1 MVMADIDEL
10 KKKLEDGWIK
20 GEPYVFVSY
29 ASKDKE
35 KVYEFVY
42 ELRKRGINV
51 YIDIELQENISK
63 NWLQNIK
70 ERLYDVDC
78 VAMISFL
85 SLDYFRSYA
94 CLIEQLV
101 TRSEDLKMEKG
112 KYLENFYIALDD
124 NMSTIQKMED
134 AVYNN
139 TVAKESQSMAIK
151 MVPEEVNVLKDVMED
166 NIAVKSKLKKDVR
179 STIDSLNTAHRVAIS
194 MLSYIFKESSYSI
207 QKYGTAGDCAQ
218 LMYNNFTNDKNDK
231 INIDVLEKLK
241 EKYNNALSFTTAS
254 SSTESQNRASTS
266 AVQDNTAEA
275 DIENDRTSDNIQ
287 STEYSNVA
295 NNNDTNSDEINS
307 NDIIGDENSTSIDS
321 VATDDFATSTDNI
334 NTTDNTRTRQ
344 ATSTGD
350 IRFTLY
356 GKEYELNQSDMMLT
370 FFAHVLNKHQDIV
383 DELHSYNGMTCVSD
397 VDYSLPKN
405 RKADMPTYF
414 RSCEFF
420 EFANGSH
427 ICVGTSYSVVD
438 KLKKMALL
446 LNICGE
452 SPEIFSSEQVELPA
466 VKVRGGSSAVGKGS
480 GALVK
485 FSVYGNK
492 YEQNQTDML
501 GTICSSVIAKH
512 PDKLE
517 EAADALL
524 CLDVKDYTDVA
535 KEDRPVY
542 FSSMNKYEVNG
553 TAYSVGGS
561 FGMKEKL
568 KMIARLLIMCDE
580 SKDIIDIEDYEIP
593 DVKIKAAAGTKKK
606 INYFD

>member
-1 MVMADIDEL
+1 MADIDEL

-85 SLDYFRSYA
+85 SISYFRSYA

-179 STIDSLNTAHRVAIS
+179 STIDGLNTAHRVAIS

-241 EKYNNALSFTTAS
+241 EKYNNALSFTTAA

-307 NDIIGDENSTSIDS
+307 NDIIGDENNTAIDS

-334 NTTDNTRTRQ
+334 NTTDNSRTRQ

-350 IRFTLY
+350 IRFMLY

-383 DELHSYNGMTCVSD
+383 DELPSYNGMTCVSD

-466 VKVRGGSSAVGKGS
+466 VKVRGGSSVSGKGS

-485 FSVYGNK
+485 FIVYGNK

-542 FSSMNKYEVNG
+542 FSSMNRYEVNG

-593 DVKIKAAAGTKKK
+593 DVKVKAAAVTKKK

>member
-1 MVMADIDEL
+1 MADIDEL

-35 KVYEFVY
+35 KVYDFVY

-85 SLDYFRSYA
+85 SISYFRSYA

-134 AVYNN
+134 AVYDN

-179 STIDSLNTAHRVAIS
+179 STIDGLNTAHRVAIS

-241 EKYNNALSFTTAS
+241 EKYNNDS
-254 SSTESQNRASTS
+254 
-266 AVQDNTAEA
+266 VA
-275 DIENDRTSDNIQ
+275 DKNNI
-287 STEYSNVA
+287 A
-295 NNNDTNSDEINS
+295 
-307 NDIIGDENSTSIDS
+307 IDS
-321 VATDDFATSTDNI
+321 VAADDSVTAVDNTNITDNNNI
-334 NTTDNTRTRQ
+334 TDNTSITDNTNITDNTSITDSTHIKDNTRTRQ

-383 DELHSYNGMTCVSD
+383 DELPSYNGMTCVSD

-542 FSSMNKYEVNG
+542 FSSMNRYEVNG

-593 DVKIKAAAGTKKK
+593 DVKVKAAGTKKK

>member
-1 MVMADIDEL
+1 MADIDEL

-35 KVYEFVY
+35 KVYDFVY

-85 SLDYFRSYA
+85 SLNYFRSYA

-134 AVYNN
+134 AVYDN

-179 STIDSLNTAHRVAIS
+179 STIYSLNTAHRVAIS

-241 EKYNNALSFTTAS
+241 EKYNNDS
-254 SSTESQNRASTS
+254 
-266 AVQDNTAEA
+266 VA
-275 DIENDRTSDNIQ
+275 DKNNI
-287 STEYSNVA
+287 A
-295 NNNDTNSDEINS
+295 
-307 NDIIGDENSTSIDS
+307 IDS
-321 VATDDFATSTDNI
+321 VAADDSVTAVDNTNITDNTSI
-334 NTTDNTRTRQ
+334 TDNTNITDNTSITDNTNITDNTSITDNTHITDNTRTRQ

-383 DELHSYNGMTCVSD
+383 DELPSYNGMTCVSD
-397 VDYSLPKN
+397 VDYSIPKN

-524 CLDVKDYTDVA
+524 CIDVKDYTDVA

-542 FSSMNKYEVNG
+542 FSSMNRYEVNG

-593 DVKIKAAAGTKKK
+593 DVKVKAAAGTKKK

>member
-1 MVMADIDEL
+1 MADIDEL

-85 SLDYFRSYA
+85 SLNYFRSYA

-112 KYLENFYIALDD
+112 RYLENFYIALDD

-134 AVYNN
+134 AVYDN

-231 INIDVLEKLK
+231 INIAVLEELK
-241 EKYNNALSFTTAS
+241 EKYNNALSFTTAA
-254 SSTESQNRASTS
+254 SSTESQNRALISV
-266 AVQDNTAEA
+266 VQD
-275 DIENDRTSDNIQ
+275 
-287 STEYSNVA
+287 
-295 NNNDTNSDEINS
+295 NDTNSNEIYSNEIDS
-307 NDIIGDENSTSIDS
+307 NDIIGDENSTSTDS

-350 IRFTLY
+350 IRFMLY

-383 DELHSYNGMTCVSD
+383 DELPSYNGMTCVSD

-501 GTICSSVIAKH
+501 GTICSSVITKH

-542 FSSMNKYEVNG
+542 FSSMNRYEVNG

-568 KMIARLLIMCDE
+568 KMIAKLLIMCDE

>member
-1 MVMADIDEL
+1 MADIDEL

-85 SLDYFRSYA
+85 SLNYFRSYA

-231 INIDVLEKLK
+231 INIDVLEGLK
-241 EKYNNALSFTTAS
+241 EKYINASSFTTAS
-254 SSTESQNRASTS
+254 SSTESQNS
-266 AVQDNTAEA
+266 ALISVVQD
-275 DIENDRTSDNIQ
+275 
-287 STEYSNVA
+287 
-295 NNNDTNSDEINS
+295 NDTNSNEIYSDEIYS
-307 NDIIGDENSTSIDS
+307 NDIIGDENSTSTDS

-350 IRFTLY
+350 IRFMLY

-383 DELHSYNGMTCVSD
+383 DELPSYNGMTCVSD
-397 VDYSLPKN
+397 VDYSIPKN

-501 GTICSSVIAKH
+501 GTICSSVITKH

-542 FSSMNKYEVNG
+542 FSSMNRYEVNG

>member
-1 MVMADIDEL
+1 MADIDEL

-35 KVYEFVY
+35 KVYDFVY

-85 SLDYFRSYA
+85 SISYFRSYA

-112 KYLENFYIALDD
+112 RYLENFYIALDD

-134 AVYNN
+134 AVYDN

-179 STIDSLNTAHRVAIS
+179 STIDGLNTAHRVAIS

-241 EKYNNALSFTTAS
+241 EKYNNDS
-254 SSTESQNRASTS
+254 
-266 AVQDNTAEA
+266 VA
-275 DIENDRTSDNIQ
+275 DKNNI
-287 STEYSNVA
+287 A
-295 NNNDTNSDEINS
+295 
-307 NDIIGDENSTSIDS
+307 IDS
-321 VATDDFATSTDNI
+321 VAADDSVTAVDNTNI
-334 NTTDNTRTRQ
+334 TDNTRTRQ

-383 DELHSYNGMTCVSD
+383 DELPSYNGMTCVSD

-466 VKVRGGSSAVGKGS
+466 VKVRGGSSVSGKGS

-542 FSSMNKYEVNG
+542 FSSMNRYEVNG

-593 DVKIKAAAGTKKK
+593 DVKVKAAGTKKK

>member
-1 MVMADIDEL
+1 MADIDEL

-85 SLDYFRSYA
+85 SLNYFRSYA

-179 STIDSLNTAHRVAIS
+179 STIDGLNTAHRVAIS

-231 INIDVLEKLK
+231 INIDVLEGLK
-241 EKYNNALSFTTAS
+241 EKYINASSFTTAS
-254 SSTESQNRASTS
+254 SSTESQNS
-266 AVQDNTAEA
+266 ALISVVQD
-275 DIENDRTSDNIQ
+275 
-287 STEYSNVA
+287 
-295 NNNDTNSDEINS
+295 NDTNSNEIYS
-307 NDIIGDENSTSIDS
+307 NDIIGDENSTSTDS

-350 IRFTLY
+350 IRFMLY

-383 DELHSYNGMTCVSD
+383 DELPSYNGMTCVSD

-501 GTICSSVIAKH
+501 GTICSSVITKH

-542 FSSMNKYEVNG
+542 FSSMNRYEVNG

>member
-85 SLDYFRSYA
+85 SLNYFRSYA

-231 INIDVLEKLK
+231 INIDVLEGLK
-241 EKYNNALSFTTAS
+241 EKYINASSFTTAS
-254 SSTESQNRASTS
+254 SSTESQNS
-266 AVQDNTAEA
+266 ALISVVQD
-275 DIENDRTSDNIQ
+275 
-287 STEYSNVA
+287 
-295 NNNDTNSDEINS
+295 NDTNSNEIYSDEIYS
-307 NDIIGDENSTSIDS
+307 NDIIGDENSTSTDS

-350 IRFTLY
+350 IRFMLY

-383 DELHSYNGMTCVSD
+383 DELPSYNGMTCVSD
-397 VDYSLPKN
+397 VDYSIPKN

-501 GTICSSVIAKH
+501 GTICSSVITKH

-542 FSSMNKYEVNG
+542 FSSMNRYEVNG

>member
-1 MVMADIDEL
+1 MADIDEL

-35 KVYEFVY
+35 KVYDFVY

-85 SLDYFRSYA
+85 SLNYFRSYA

-134 AVYNN
+134 AVYDN

-179 STIDSLNTAHRVAIS
+179 STIDGLNTAHRVAIS

-231 INIDVLEKLK
+231 INIDVLEELK
-241 EKYNNALSFTTAS
+241 EKYNNDS
-254 SSTESQNRASTS
+254 
-266 AVQDNTAEA
+266 VA
-275 DIENDRTSDNIQ
+275 DKNNI
-287 STEYSNVA
+287 A
-295 NNNDTNSDEINS
+295 
-307 NDIIGDENSTSIDS
+307 IDS
-321 VATDDFATSTDNI
+321 VAADDSVTAVDNTNITDNTSI
-334 NTTDNTRTRQ
+334 TDNTNITDSTHIKDNTRTRQ

-350 IRFTLY
+350 IRFMLY

-383 DELHSYNGMTCVSD
+383 DELPSYNGMTCVSD

-466 VKVRGGSSAVGKGS
+466 VKVRGGSSVSGKGS

-501 GTICSSVIAKH
+501 GTICSSVITKH

-542 FSSMNKYEVNG
+542 FSSMNRYEVNG

-593 DVKIKAAAGTKKK
+593 DVKVKAAAGTKKK

>member
-1 MVMADIDEL
+1 MADIDEL

-85 SLDYFRSYA
+85 SLNYFRSYA

-124 NMSTIQKMED
+124 NMSTIQKIED

-179 STIDSLNTAHRVAIS
+179 STIDGLNTAHRVAIS

-231 INIDVLEKLK
+231 INIAVLEELK
-241 EKYNNALSFTTAS
+241 EKYNNALSFTTAA

-307 NDIIGDENSTSIDS
+307 NDIIGDENNTAIDS
-321 VATDDFATSTDNI
+321 VATDDLATSTDNI
-334 NTTDNTRTRQ
+334 NTTDNSRTRQ

-350 IRFTLY
+350 IRFMLY

-383 DELHSYNGMTCVSD
+383 DELPSYNGMTCVSD

-466 VKVRGGSSAVGKGS
+466 VNVRGGSSAVGKGS

-524 CLDVKDYTDVA
+524 CIDVKDYTDVA

-593 DVKIKAAAGTKKK
+593 DVKIKAAGAKKK

>member
-1 MVMADIDEL
+1 MTDIDEL

-35 KVYEFVY
+35 KVYDFVY

-85 SLDYFRSYA
+85 SLNYFRSYA

-112 KYLENFYIALDD
+112 RYLENFYIALDD

-134 AVYNN
+134 AVYDN

-179 STIDSLNTAHRVAIS
+179 STIDGLNTAHRVAIS

-241 EKYNNALSFTTAS
+241 EKYNNDS
-254 SSTESQNRASTS
+254 
-266 AVQDNTAEA
+266 VA
-275 DIENDRTSDNIQ
+275 DKNNI
-287 STEYSNVA
+287 A
-295 NNNDTNSDEINS
+295 
-307 NDIIGDENSTSIDS
+307 IDS
-321 VATDDFATSTDNI
+321 VAADDSVTAVDNTNITDNTSI
-334 NTTDNTRTRQ
+334 TDNSSITDNTNITDNTSITDNTNITDNTSITDSTHIKDNTRTRQ

-350 IRFTLY
+350 IRFMLY

-383 DELHSYNGMTCVSD
+383 DELPSYNGMTCVSD

-501 GTICSSVIAKH
+501 GTICSSVITKH

-542 FSSMNKYEVNG
+542 FSSMNRYEVNG

-593 DVKIKAAAGTKKK
+593 DVKVKAAAGTKKK

>member
-1 MVMADIDEL
+1 MADIDEL

-35 KVYEFVY
+35 KVYDFVY

-51 YIDIELQENISK
+51 YIDIELQENITK

-85 SLDYFRSYA
+85 SISYFRSYA

-112 KYLENFYIALDD
+112 RYLENFYIALDD

-134 AVYNN
+134 AVYDN

-179 STIDSLNTAHRVAIS
+179 STIDALNTAHRVAIS

-241 EKYNNALSFTTAS
+241 EKYNNDS
-254 SSTESQNRASTS
+254 
-266 AVQDNTAEA
+266 VA
-275 DIENDRTSDNIQ
+275 DKNNI
-287 STEYSNVA
+287 A
-295 NNNDTNSDEINS
+295 
-307 NDIIGDENSTSIDS
+307 IDS
-321 VATDDFATSTDNI
+321 VAADDSVTAVDNTNI
-334 NTTDNTRTRQ
+334 TDNTRTRQ

-383 DELHSYNGMTCVSD
+383 DELPSYNGMTCVSD

-452 SPEIFSSEQVELPA
+452 SPEIFSSEQVELPV
-466 VKVRGGSSAVGKGS
+466 VKVRGGSSVSGKGS

-501 GTICSSVIAKH
+501 GTICSSVITKH

-542 FSSMNKYEVNG
+542 FSSMNRYEVNG

-593 DVKIKAAAGTKKK
+593 DVKVKAAAGTKKK

>member
-1 MVMADIDEL
+1 MADIDEL

-85 SLDYFRSYA
+85 SLNYFRSYA

-112 KYLENFYIALDD
+112 RYLENFYIALDD

-179 STIDSLNTAHRVAIS
+179 STIDGLNTAHRVAIS

-231 INIDVLEKLK
+231 INIAVLEELK
-241 EKYNNALSFTTAS
+241 EKYNNALSFTTAA
-254 SSTESQNRASTS
+254 SSTESQNRALISV
-266 AVQDNTAEA
+266 VQD
-275 DIENDRTSDNIQ
+275 
-287 STEYSNVA
+287 
-295 NNNDTNSDEINS
+295 NDTNSNEIDSNEINS
-307 NDIIGDENSTSIDS
+307 NDIIGDENNTAIDS
-321 VATDDFATSTDNI
+321 VATDDLATSTDNI
-334 NTTDNTRTRQ
+334 NTTDNSRTRQ

-383 DELHSYNGMTCVSD
+383 DELPSYNGMTCVSD

-485 FSVYGNK
+485 FSVYGNE
-492 YEQNQTDML
+492 YAQNQTDML

>member
-1 MVMADIDEL
+1 MADIDEL

-85 SLDYFRSYA
+85 SLNYFRSYA

-124 NMSTIQKMED
+124 NMSTIQRMED
-134 AVYNN
+134 AVYDN

-179 STIDSLNTAHRVAIS
+179 STIDGLNTAHRVAIS

-231 INIDVLEKLK
+231 INIDVLEELK
-241 EKYNNALSFTTAS
+241 EKYNN
-254 SSTESQNRASTS
+254 
-266 AVQDNTAEA
+266 
-275 DIENDRTSDNIQ
+275 
-287 STEYSNVA
+287 
-295 NNNDTNSDEINS
+295 
-307 NDIIGDENSTSIDS
+307 DS
-321 VATDDFATSTDNI
+321 VAADDSVTAVDNTNITDNTSI
-334 NTTDNTRTRQ
+334 TDNTNITDNTSITDNTHITDNTRTRQ

-383 DELHSYNGMTCVSD
+383 DELPSYNGMTCVSD

-466 VKVRGGSSAVGKGS
+466 VKVRGGSSVSGKGS
-480 GALVK
+480 GSLVK

-524 CLDVKDYTDVA
+524 CIDVKDYTDVA

-542 FSSMNKYEVNG
+542 FSSMNRYEVNV

-593 DVKIKAAAGTKKK
+593 DVKVKAAAGTKKK

>member
-1 MVMADIDEL
+1 MADIDEL

-78 VAMISFL
+78 VAMIAFL
-85 SLDYFRSYA
+85 SLNYFRSYA

-134 AVYNN
+134 AVYDN

-179 STIDSLNTAHRVAIS
+179 STIDGLNTAHRVAIS

-231 INIDVLEKLK
+231 INIDVLEELK
-241 EKYNNALSFTTAS
+241 EKYNN
-254 SSTESQNRASTS
+254 
-266 AVQDNTAEA
+266 
-275 DIENDRTSDNIQ
+275 
-287 STEYSNVA
+287 
-295 NNNDTNSDEINS
+295 
-307 NDIIGDENSTSIDS
+307 DS
-321 VATDDFATSTDNI
+321 VAADDSVTAVDNTNITDNTSI
-334 NTTDNTRTRQ
+334 TDNTRTRQ

-383 DELHSYNGMTCVSD
+383 DELPSYNGMTCVSD

-466 VKVRGGSSAVGKGS
+466 VKVRGGSSVSGKGS
-480 GALVK
+480 GSLVK

-524 CLDVKDYTDVA
+524 CIDVKDYTDVA

-542 FSSMNKYEVNG
+542 FSSMNRYEVNG

-580 SKDIIDIEDYEIP
+580 SKDVIDIEDYEIP
-593 DVKIKAAAGTKKK
+593 DVKVKAAAGTKKK

>member
-1 MVMADIDEL
+1 MEDIDEL

-85 SLDYFRSYA
+85 SLNYFRSYA

-134 AVYNN
+134 AVYDN

-179 STIDSLNTAHRVAIS
+179 STIDGLNTAHRVAIS

-231 INIDVLEKLK
+231 INIDVLEELK
-241 EKYNNALSFTTAS
+241 EKYNNDS
-254 SSTESQNRASTS
+254 
-266 AVQDNTAEA
+266 VA
-275 DIENDRTSDNIQ
+275 DKNNI
-287 STEYSNVA
+287 A
-295 NNNDTNSDEINS
+295 
-307 NDIIGDENSTSIDS
+307 IDS
-321 VATDDFATSTDNI
+321 VAADDSVTAVDNTNITDNTSI
-334 NTTDNTRTRQ
+334 TDNTHITDNTRTRQ

-383 DELHSYNGMTCVSD
+383 DELPSYNGMTCVSD

-466 VKVRGGSSAVGKGS
+466 VKVRGGSSVSGKGS
-480 GALVK
+480 GSLVK

-524 CLDVKDYTDVA
+524 CIDVKDYTDVA

-542 FSSMNKYEVNG
+542 FSSMNRYEVNG

-593 DVKIKAAAGTKKK
+593 DVKVKAAAGTKKK

>member
-1 MVMADIDEL
+1 MADIDEL

-85 SLDYFRSYA
+85 SLNYFRSYA

-134 AVYNN
+134 AVYDN

-231 INIDVLEKLK
+231 INIAVLEELK
-241 EKYNNALSFTTAS
+241 EKYNNALSFTTAA
-254 SSTESQNRASTS
+254 SSTESQNRALISV
-266 AVQDNTAEA
+266 VQD
-275 DIENDRTSDNIQ
+275 
-287 STEYSNVA
+287 
-295 NNNDTNSDEINS
+295 NDTNSNEIDSDEIDS
-307 NDIIGDENSTSIDS
+307 NDIIGDENNTAIDS
-321 VATDDFATSTDNI
+321 VATDDLATSTDNI
-334 NTTDNTRTRQ
+334 NTTDNSRTRQ

-383 DELHSYNGMTCVSD
+383 DELPSYNGMNCVSD
-397 VDYSLPKN
+397 VDYSLSEN

-466 VKVRGGSSAVGKGS
+466 VKVRGGSSAGGKGS

-485 FSVYGNK
+485 FSVYGNE
-492 YEQNQTDML
+492 YAQNQTDML

-524 CLDVKDYTDVA
+524 CIDVKDYTDVA

-542 FSSMNKYEVNG
+542 FSLMNRYEVNG

-568 KMIARLLIMCDE
+568 KMIAKLLIMCDE

-593 DVKIKAAAGTKKK
+593 DVKVKAAAGTKKK

>member
-1 MVMADIDEL
+1 MADIDEL

-85 SLDYFRSYA
+85 SLNYFRSYA

-231 INIDVLEKLK
+231 INIAVLEELK
-241 EKYNNALSFTTAS
+241 EKYNNALSFTTAA
-254 SSTESQNRASTS
+254 SSTESQNRALISV
-266 AVQDNTAEA
+266 VQD
-275 DIENDRTSDNIQ
+275 
-287 STEYSNVA
+287 
-295 NNNDTNSDEINS
+295 NDTNSNEIYSDEIDS
-307 NDIIGDENSTSIDS
+307 NDIIGDENSTSTDS

-383 DELHSYNGMTCVSD
+383 DELPSYNGMNCVSD
-397 VDYSLPKN
+397 VDYSLSEN

-501 GTICSSVIAKH
+501 GTICSSVITKH

-517 EAADALL
+517 EAADVLL

-542 FSSMNKYEVNG
+542 FSSMNRYEVNG

>member
-1 MVMADIDEL
+1 MADIDEL

-85 SLDYFRSYA
+85 SLNYFRSYA

-112 KYLENFYIALDD
+112 RYLENFYIALDD

-231 INIDVLEKLK
+231 INIAVLEELK
-241 EKYNNALSFTTAS
+241 EKYNNALSFTTAA
-254 SSTESQNRASTS
+254 SSTESQNRAVISV
-266 AVQDNTAEA
+266 VQD
-275 DIENDRTSDNIQ
+275 
-287 STEYSNVA
+287 
-295 NNNDTNSDEINS
+295 NDTNSNEIDSDEIDS
-307 NDIIGDENSTSIDS
+307 NDIIGDENNTAIDS
-321 VATDDFATSTDNI
+321 VATDDLATSTDNI
-334 NTTDNTRTRQ
+334 NTTDNSRTRQ

-383 DELHSYNGMTCVSD
+383 DELPSYNGMNCVSD

-466 VKVRGGSSAVGKGS
+466 VKVRGGSSAGGKGS

-485 FSVYGNK
+485 FSVYGNE
-492 YEQNQTDML
+492 YAQNQTDML

-524 CLDVKDYTDVA
+524 CIDVKDYTDVA

-542 FSSMNKYEVNG
+542 FSLMNRYEVNG

-568 KMIARLLIMCDE
+568 KMIAKLLIMCDE

-593 DVKIKAAAGTKKK
+593 DVKVKAAAGAKKK

>member
-1 MVMADIDEL
+1 MADIDEL

-85 SLDYFRSYA
+85 SLNYFRSYA

-231 INIDVLEKLK
+231 INIAVLEKLK
-241 EKYNNALSFTTAS
+241 EKYNNALSFTTAA
-254 SSTESQNRASTS
+254 SSTESQNS
-266 AVQDNTAEA
+266 ALISVVQD
-275 DIENDRTSDNIQ
+275 
-287 STEYSNVA
+287 
-295 NNNDTNSDEINS
+295 NDTNSNEIDS
-307 NDIIGDENSTSIDS
+307 NDIIGDENSTSTDS

-334 NTTDNTRTRQ
+334 NTTDNSRTRQ

-383 DELHSYNGMTCVSD
+383 DELPSYNGMNCVSD
-397 VDYSLPKN
+397 VDYSLSEN

-466 VKVRGGSSAVGKGS
+466 VKVRGGSSAGGKGS

-485 FSVYGNK
+485 FSVYGNE
-492 YEQNQTDML
+492 YAQNQTDML

-524 CLDVKDYTDVA
+524 CIDVKDYTDVA

-542 FSSMNKYEVNG
+542 FSLMNRYEVNG

-593 DVKIKAAAGTKKK
+593 DVKVKAAAGTKKK

>member
-1 MVMADIDEL
+1 MADIDEL

-85 SLDYFRSYA
+85 SLNYFRSYA

-179 STIDSLNTAHRVAIS
+179 STIDGLNTAHRVAIS

-593 DVKIKAAAGTKKK
+593 DVKIKAAGAKKK

>member
-1 MVMADIDEL
+1 MAYIDEL

-85 SLDYFRSYA
+85 SLSYFRSYA

-112 KYLENFYIALDD
+112 RYLENFYIALDD

-134 AVYNN
+134 AVYDN

-307 NDIIGDENSTSIDS
+307 NDIIGDENNTAIDS
-321 VATDDFATSTDNI
+321 VATDDLATSTDNI

-383 DELHSYNGMTCVSD
+383 DELPSYNGMNCVSD
-397 VDYSLPKN
+397 VDYSLSEN

-466 VKVRGGSSAVGKGS
+466 VKVRGGSSAGGKGS

-485 FSVYGNK
+485 FSVYGNE
-492 YEQNQTDML
+492 YAQNQTDML

-524 CLDVKDYTDVA
+524 CLDVKDYTDVE

-542 FSSMNKYEVNG
+542 FSSMNRYEVNG

-593 DVKIKAAAGTKKK
+593 DVKIKAAGAKKK

>member
-1 MVMADIDEL
+1 MADIDEL

-466 VKVRGGSSAVGKGS
+466 VKVRGGSAAVGKGS

-593 DVKIKAAAGTKKK
+593 DVKIKAAGAKKK

>member
-1 MVMADIDEL
+1 MADIDEL

-85 SLDYFRSYA
+85 SLNYFRSYA

-179 STIDSLNTAHRVAIS
+179 STIDGLNTAHRVAIS

-231 INIDVLEKLK
+231 INIDVLEGLK
-241 EKYNNALSFTTAS
+241 EKY
-254 SSTESQNRASTS
+254 
-266 AVQDNTAEA
+266 
-275 DIENDRTSDNIQ
+275 
-287 STEYSNVA
+287 
-295 NNNDTNSDEINS
+295 S
-307 NDIIGDENSTSIDS
+307 NDIIGDENNTAIDS
-321 VATDDFATSTDNI
+321 VATDDLATSTDNI

-344 ATSTGD
+344 TTSTGD
-350 IRFTLY
+350 IRFMLY

-383 DELHSYNGMTCVSD
+383 DELPSYNGMTCVSD

-501 GTICSSVIAKH
+501 GTICSSVITKH

-542 FSSMNKYEVNG
+542 FSSMNRYEVNG

-593 DVKIKAAAGTKKK
+593 DVKIKAAGAKKK

>member
-1 MVMADIDEL
+1 MADIDEL
-10 KKKLEDGWIK
+10 KKKLEDVWIK

-63 NWLQNIK
+63 TWLQNIK

-85 SLDYFRSYA
+85 SLNYFRSYA

-112 KYLENFYIALDD
+112 RYLENFYIALDD

-134 AVYNN
+134 AVYDN

-231 INIDVLEKLK
+231 INIDVLEELK
-241 EKYNNALSFTTAS
+241 EKYNNALSFTTAA
-254 SSTESQNRASTS
+254 SSTESQNRALISV
-266 AVQDNTAEA
+266 VQD
-275 DIENDRTSDNIQ
+275 
-287 STEYSNVA
+287 
-295 NNNDTNSDEINS
+295 NDTNSNEIYSNEIDS
-307 NDIIGDENSTSIDS
+307 NDIIGDENSTSTDS

-350 IRFTLY
+350 IRFMLY

-383 DELHSYNGMTCVSD
+383 DELPSYNGMTCVSD

-501 GTICSSVIAKH
+501 GTICSSVITKH

-580 SKDIIDIEDYEIP
+580 SKDIIDIEDYGVP

>member
-1 MVMADIDEL
+1 MADIDEL

-85 SLDYFRSYA
+85 SLNYFRSYA

-134 AVYNN
+134 AVYDN

-179 STIDSLNTAHRVAIS
+179 STIDGLNTAHRVAIS

-231 INIDVLEKLK
+231 INIDVLEELK
-241 EKYNNALSFTTAS
+241 EKYNN
-254 SSTESQNRASTS
+254 
-266 AVQDNTAEA
+266 
-275 DIENDRTSDNIQ
+275 
-287 STEYSNVA
+287 
-295 NNNDTNSDEINS
+295 
-307 NDIIGDENSTSIDS
+307 DS
-321 VATDDFATSTDNI
+321 VAADDSVTAVDNTNITDNTSI
-334 NTTDNTRTRQ
+334 TDNTRTRQ

-383 DELHSYNGMTCVSD
+383 DELPSYNGMTCVSD

-466 VKVRGGSSAVGKGS
+466 VKVRGGSSVSGKGS
-480 GALVK
+480 GSLVK

-524 CLDVKDYTDVA
+524 CIDVKDYTDVA

-542 FSSMNKYEVNG
+542 FSSMNRYEVNG

-593 DVKIKAAAGTKKK
+593 DVKVKAAAGTKKK

>member
-85 SLDYFRSYA
+85 SLNYFRSYA

-112 KYLENFYIALDD
+112 RYLENFYIALDD
-124 NMSTIQKMED
+124 NMSTIQKIED

-179 STIDSLNTAHRVAIS
+179 STIDGLNTAHRVAIS

-231 INIDVLEKLK
+231 INIDVLEGLK
-241 EKYNNALSFTTAS
+241 EKYINASSFTTAS
-254 SSTESQNRASTS
+254 SSTESQNS
-266 AVQDNTAEA
+266 ALISVVQD
-275 DIENDRTSDNIQ
+275 
-287 STEYSNVA
+287 
-295 NNNDTNSDEINS
+295 NDTNSNEIYSNEIDS
-307 NDIIGDENSTSIDS
+307 NDIIGDENSTSTDS

-350 IRFTLY
+350 IRFMLY

-383 DELHSYNGMTCVSD
+383 DELPSYNGMTCVSD

-501 GTICSSVIAKH
+501 GTICSSVITKH

-542 FSSMNKYEVNG
+542 FSSMNRYEVNG

-568 KMIARLLIMCDE
+568 KMIVRLLIMCDE

>member
-1 MVMADIDEL
+1 MADIDEL

-85 SLDYFRSYA
+85 SLNYFRSYA

-134 AVYNN
+134 AVYDN

-179 STIDSLNTAHRVAIS
+179 STIDGLNTAHRVAIS

-231 INIDVLEKLK
+231 INIAVLEELK
-241 EKYNNALSFTTAS
+241 EKYINASSFTTAS
-254 SSTESQNRASTS
+254 SSTESQNS
-266 AVQDNTAEA
+266 ALISVVQD
-275 DIENDRTSDNIQ
+275 
-287 STEYSNVA
+287 
-295 NNNDTNSDEINS
+295 NDTNSNEIDS
-307 NDIIGDENSTSIDS
+307 NDIIGDENSTSTDS
-321 VATDDFATSTDNI
+321 VATDNFATSTDNI
-334 NTTDNTRTRQ
+334 NTTDNSRIRQ

-383 DELHSYNGMTCVSD
+383 DELPSYNGMTCVSD

-501 GTICSSVIAKH
+501 GTICSSVITKH

-517 EAADALL
+517 EAADVLL

-542 FSSMNKYEVNG
+542 FSSMNRYEVNG

>member
-1 MVMADIDEL
+1 MADIDEL

-85 SLDYFRSYA
+85 SLNYFRSYA

-231 INIDVLEKLK
+231 INIAVLEELK
-241 EKYNNALSFTTAS
+241 EKYNNALSFTTAA
-254 SSTESQNRASTS
+254 SSTESQNRALISV
-266 AVQDNTAEA
+266 VQD
-275 DIENDRTSDNIQ
+275 
-287 STEYSNVA
+287 
-295 NNNDTNSDEINS
+295 NDTNSNEIDSDEIDS
-307 NDIIGDENSTSIDS
+307 NDIIGDENNTAIDS
-321 VATDDFATSTDNI
+321 VATDDLATSTDNI

-383 DELHSYNGMTCVSD
+383 DELPSYNGMNCVSD
-397 VDYSLPKN
+397 VDYSLSEN

-466 VKVRGGSSAVGKGS
+466 VKVRGGSSAGGKGS

-485 FSVYGNK
+485 FSVYGNE
-492 YEQNQTDML
+492 YAQNQTDML

>member
-1 MVMADIDEL
+1 MADIDEL

-85 SLDYFRSYA
+85 SLNYFRSYA

-134 AVYNN
+134 AVYDN

-166 NIAVKSKLKKDVR
+166 NIAVKSRLKKDVR

-231 INIDVLEKLK
+231 INIAVLEELK
-241 EKYNNALSFTTAS
+241 EKYNNALSFTTAA
-254 SSTESQNRASTS
+254 SSTESQNRALISV
-266 AVQDNTAEA
+266 VQD
-275 DIENDRTSDNIQ
+275 
-287 STEYSNVA
+287 
-295 NNNDTNSDEINS
+295 NDTNSNEIDSNEIDS
-307 NDIIGDENSTSIDS
+307 NDIIGDENNTAIDS
-321 VATDDFATSTDNI
+321 VATDDLATSTDNI
-334 NTTDNTRTRQ
+334 NTTDNSRTRQ

-383 DELHSYNGMTCVSD
+383 DELPSYNGMNCVSD
-397 VDYSLPKN
+397 VDYSLSEN

-542 FSSMNKYEVNG
+542 FSSMNRYEVNG

-593 DVKIKAAAGTKKK
+593 DVKVKAAAGTKKK

>member
-1 MVMADIDEL
+1 MADIDEL

-85 SLDYFRSYA
+85 SISYFRSYA

-112 KYLENFYIALDD
+112 RYLEDFYIALDD

-134 AVYNN
+134 AVYDN

-179 STIDSLNTAHRVAIS
+179 STIDGLNTAHRVAIS

-241 EKYNNALSFTTAS
+241 EKYNNDS
-254 SSTESQNRASTS
+254 
-266 AVQDNTAEA
+266 VA
-275 DIENDRTSDNIQ
+275 DKNNI
-287 STEYSNVA
+287 A
-295 NNNDTNSDEINS
+295 
-307 NDIIGDENSTSIDS
+307 IDS
-321 VATDDFATSTDNI
+321 VAADDSVTAVDNTNI
-334 NTTDNTRTRQ
+334 TDNTSITDNTNITDNTSITDNTHITDNTRQ

-383 DELHSYNGMTCVSD
+383 DELPSYNGMTCVSD

-524 CLDVKDYTDVA
+524 CIDVKDYTDVA

-542 FSSMNKYEVNG
+542 FSSMNRYEVNG

-593 DVKIKAAAGTKKK
+593 DVKVKAAAGTKKK

>member
-1 MVMADIDEL
+1 MADIDEL

-85 SLDYFRSYA
+85 SLNYFRSYA

-134 AVYNN
+134 AVYDN

-179 STIDSLNTAHRVAIS
+179 STIDGLNTAHRVAIS

-231 INIDVLEKLK
+231 INIDVLERLK
-241 EKYNNALSFTTAS
+241 EKYNNDSVTDK
-254 SSTESQNRASTS
+254 N
-266 AVQDNTAEA
+266 
-275 DIENDRTSDNIQ
+275 NI
-287 STEYSNVA
+287 A
-295 NNNDTNSDEINS
+295 
-307 NDIIGDENSTSIDS
+307 IDS
-321 VATDDFATSTDNI
+321 VAADDSVTAVDNTNITDNTSI
-334 NTTDNTRTRQ
+334 TDNTNITDNTSITDSTHIKDNTRTRQ

-350 IRFTLY
+350 IRFMLY

-383 DELHSYNGMTCVSD
+383 DELPSYNGMTCVSD

-501 GTICSSVIAKH
+501 GTICSSVITKH

-542 FSSMNKYEVNG
+542 FSSMNRYEVNG

-593 DVKIKAAAGTKKK
+593 DVKVKAAAGTKKK

>member
-1 MVMADIDEL
+1 MADIDEL

-85 SLDYFRSYA
+85 SLNYFRSYA

-207 QKYGTAGDCAQ
+207 QKYETAGDCAQ

-241 EKYNNALSFTTAS
+241 EKYNNDS
-254 SSTESQNRASTS
+254 
-266 AVQDNTAEA
+266 VA
-275 DIENDRTSDNIQ
+275 DKNNI
-287 STEYSNVA
+287 A
-295 NNNDTNSDEINS
+295 
-307 NDIIGDENSTSIDS
+307 IDS
-321 VATDDFATSTDNI
+321 VAADDSVTAVDNTNITDNTSI
-334 NTTDNTRTRQ
+334 TDNTHITDNTRTRQ

-383 DELHSYNGMTCVSD
+383 DELPSYNGMTCVSD

-466 VKVRGGSSAVGKGS
+466 VKVRGGSSVSGKGS
-480 GALVK
+480 GSLVK

-524 CLDVKDYTDVA
+524 CIDVKDYTDVA

-542 FSSMNKYEVNG
+542 FSSMNRYEVNG

-593 DVKIKAAAGTKKK
+593 DVKVKAAAGTKKK

>member
-1 MVMADIDEL
+1 MADIDEL

-35 KVYEFVY
+35 KVYDFVY

-85 SLDYFRSYA
+85 SISYFRSYA

-112 KYLENFYIALDD
+112 RYLENFYIALDD

-134 AVYNN
+134 AVYDN

-179 STIDSLNTAHRVAIS
+179 STIDGLNTAHRVAIS

-241 EKYNNALSFTTAS
+241 EKYNNDSVTDK
-254 SSTESQNRASTS
+254 N
-266 AVQDNTAEA
+266 
-275 DIENDRTSDNIQ
+275 NI
-287 STEYSNVA
+287 A
-295 NNNDTNSDEINS
+295 
-307 NDIIGDENSTSIDS
+307 IDS
-321 VATDDFATSTDNI
+321 VAADDSVTAVDNTNI
-334 NTTDNTRTRQ
+334 TDNTRTRQ

-350 IRFTLY
+350 IRFMLY

-383 DELHSYNGMTCVSD
+383 DELPSYNGMTCVSD

-542 FSSMNKYEVNG
+542 FSSMNRYEVNG

-593 DVKIKAAAGTKKK
+593 DVKVKAAAGTKKK

>member
-1 MVMADIDEL
+1 MADIDEL

-35 KVYEFVY
+35 KVYDFVY

-85 SLDYFRSYA
+85 SISYFRSYA

-112 KYLENFYIALDD
+112 RYLENFYIALDD

-134 AVYNN
+134 AVYDN

-179 STIDSLNTAHRVAIS
+179 STIDGLNTAHRVAIS

-241 EKYNNALSFTTAS
+241 EKYNNDS
-254 SSTESQNRASTS
+254 
-266 AVQDNTAEA
+266 VA
-275 DIENDRTSDNIQ
+275 DKNNI
-287 STEYSNVA
+287 A
-295 NNNDTNSDEINS
+295 
-307 NDIIGDENSTSIDS
+307 IDS
-321 VATDDFATSTDNI
+321 VAADDSVTAVDNTNITDNTSI
-334 NTTDNTRTRQ
+334 TDSTHIKDNTRTRQ

-383 DELHSYNGMTCVSD
+383 DELPSYNGMTCVSD

-480 GALVK
+480 VALVK

-501 GTICSSVIAKH
+501 GTICSSVITKH

-524 CLDVKDYTDVA
+524 CIDVKDYTDVA

-542 FSSMNKYEVNG
+542 FSSMNRYEVNG

-593 DVKIKAAAGTKKK
+593 DVKVKAAAGTKKK

>member
-1 MVMADIDEL
+1 MADIDEL

-370 FFAHVLNKHQDIV
+370 FFAHVLNKHQDSV

-593 DVKIKAAAGTKKK
+593 DVKIKAAGAKKK

>member
-1 MVMADIDEL
+1 MADIDEL

-85 SLDYFRSYA
+85 SLNYFRSYA

-112 KYLENFYIALDD
+112 RYLENFYIALDD

-179 STIDSLNTAHRVAIS
+179 STIDGLNTAHRVAIS

-241 EKYNNALSFTTAS
+241 EKYNNDS
-254 SSTESQNRASTS
+254 
-266 AVQDNTAEA
+266 VA
-275 DIENDRTSDNIQ
+275 DKNNI
-287 STEYSNVA
+287 A
-295 NNNDTNSDEINS
+295 
-307 NDIIGDENSTSIDS
+307 IDS
-321 VATDDFATSTDNI
+321 VAADDSVTAVDNTNITDNTSI
-334 NTTDNTRTRQ
+334 TDSTHIKDNTRTRQ

-350 IRFTLY
+350 IRFMLY

-383 DELHSYNGMTCVSD
+383 DELPSYNGMTCVSD

-466 VKVRGGSSAVGKGS
+466 VKVRGGSSAGGKGS

-485 FSVYGNK
+485 FSVYGNE
-492 YEQNQTDML
+492 YAQNQTDML

-524 CLDVKDYTDVA
+524 CIDVKDYTDVA

-542 FSSMNKYEVNG
+542 FSSMNRYEVNG

-593 DVKIKAAAGTKKK
+593 DVKVKAAAGTKKK

>member
-1 MVMADIDEL
+1 MADIDEL

-35 KVYEFVY
+35 KVYDFVY

-85 SLDYFRSYA
+85 SISYFRSYA

-112 KYLENFYIALDD
+112 RYLENFYIALDD

-134 AVYNN
+134 AVYDN

-179 STIDSLNTAHRVAIS
+179 STIDGLNTAHRVAIS

-241 EKYNNALSFTTAS
+241 EKYNNDS
-254 SSTESQNRASTS
+254 
-266 AVQDNTAEA
+266 VA
-275 DIENDRTSDNIQ
+275 DKNNI
-287 STEYSNVA
+287 A
-295 NNNDTNSDEINS
+295 
-307 NDIIGDENSTSIDS
+307 IDS
-321 VATDDFATSTDNI
+321 VAADDSVTAVDNTNI
-334 NTTDNTRTRQ
+334 TDNTRTRQ

-356 GKEYELNQSDMMLT
+356 GKEYEINQSDIMLT

-383 DELHSYNGMTCVSD
+383 DELPSYNGMTCVSD

-452 SPEIFSSEQVELPA
+452 SPEIFSSEQVELPV
-466 VKVRGGSSAVGKGS
+466 VKVRGGSSVSGKGS

-501 GTICSSVIAKH
+501 GTICSSVITKH

-542 FSSMNKYEVNG
+542 FSSMNRYEVNG

-593 DVKIKAAAGTKKK
+593 DVKVKAAAGTKKK

>member
-1 MVMADIDEL
+1 MVDIDEL

-85 SLDYFRSYA
+85 SLSYFRSYA

-112 KYLENFYIALDD
+112 RYLENFYITLDD

-134 AVYNN
+134 AVYDN

-166 NIAVKSKLKKDVR
+166 NIAVKSRLKKDVR

-231 INIDVLEKLK
+231 INIAVLEELK
-241 EKYNNALSFTTAS
+241 EKYNNALSFTTAA
-254 SSTESQNRASTS
+254 SSTESQNRALISV
-266 AVQDNTAEA
+266 VQD
-275 DIENDRTSDNIQ
+275 
-287 STEYSNVA
+287 
-295 NNNDTNSDEINS
+295 NDTNSNEIDSNEIDS
-307 NDIIGDENSTSIDS
+307 NDIIGDENNTAIDS
-321 VATDDFATSTDNI
+321 VATDDLATSTDNI
-334 NTTDNTRTRQ
+334 NTTDNSRTRQ

-383 DELHSYNGMTCVSD
+383 DELPSYNGMNCVSD
-397 VDYSLPKN
+397 VDYSLSEN

-466 VKVRGGSSAVGKGS
+466 VKVRGGSSAGGKGS

-485 FSVYGNK
+485 FSVYGNE
-492 YEQNQTDML
+492 YAQNQTDML

-593 DVKIKAAAGTKKK
+593 DVKIKAAGAKKK

>member
-1 MVMADIDEL
+1 MEDIDEL

-85 SLDYFRSYA
+85 SLNYFRSYA

-134 AVYNN
+134 AVYDN

-179 STIDSLNTAHRVAIS
+179 STIDGLNTAHRVAIS

-241 EKYNNALSFTTAS
+241 EKYNNDS
-254 SSTESQNRASTS
+254 
-266 AVQDNTAEA
+266 VA
-275 DIENDRTSDNIQ
+275 DKNNI
-287 STEYSNVA
+287 A
-295 NNNDTNSDEINS
+295 
-307 NDIIGDENSTSIDS
+307 IDS
-321 VATDDFATSTDNI
+321 VAADDSVTAVDNTNITDNTSI
-334 NTTDNTRTRQ
+334 TDNTNITDNTSITDNTNITDNTSISDNTHITDNTRTRQ

-383 DELHSYNGMTCVSD
+383 DELPSYNGMTCVSD

-466 VKVRGGSSAVGKGS
+466 VKVRGGSSVSGKGS
-480 GALVK
+480 GSLVK

-524 CLDVKDYTDVA
+524 CIDVKDYTDVA

-542 FSSMNKYEVNG
+542 FSSMNRYEVNG

-593 DVKIKAAAGTKKK
+593 DVKVKAAAGTKKK